1 MSQDSPPTLRDS
13 DSAKASRWPLVACLL
28 AAILVA
34 LQKGVLAGH
43 PGNFLLFRYSF
54 HRLIAGGDIYHP
66 PAGEMTGFLY
76 SPTFALLFA
85 PFAVWPVPIGLLLW
99 DAINALALY
108 YGLTRVLPPRAA
120 RLALTIVFLDLL
132 RSLQNSQ
139 SNALVAGLIL
149 AAFVA
154 SERRREGLAA
164 GAVWVAA
171 CIKIFP
177 LAAGVFG
184 LLGPQRRRFIL
195 WSLAIGTV
203 LAASPL
209 LVLSPAGLL
218 AVYRDWLS
226 ILQRD
231 SGLQGQSVMRIL
243 SDWFGV
249 AAPGWAI
256 QFAGTLLLLAPLAV
270 RWPCRLDAGFRLRFL
285 SSLLVFLVIFNHQA
299 ESASFVIATSGVAI
313 WYVTTKRAWWRTAL
327 LALTLLCVSVP
338 GLFFV
343 PYRVY
348 HDVVWAHALNA
359 FPCMLVWLV
368 IQAELWHWPKSQLA
382 EMPQH
387 DVPSG
392 EAGTHLR

>member
-13 DSAKASRWPLVACLL
+13 DSATASRWPLVACLL

-34 LQKGVLAGH
+34 LQKGVFAGH
-43 PGNFLLFRYSF
+43 PGNFLLFRYTF
-54 HRLIAGGDIYHP
+54 HRLIGGGDIYHP

-99 DAINALALY
+99 DGINALALY

-154 SERRREGLAA
+154 LERRREAAAA
-164 GAVWVAA
+164 GAVLVAA
-171 CIKIFP
+171 SIKIFP
-177 LAAGVFG
+177 LATGVLG
-184 LLGPQRRRFIL
+184 LLGPRRGRFVL
-195 WSLAIGTV
+195 WSIVTG
-203 LAASPL
+203 AALGAAPL
-209 LVLSPAGLL
+209 LVLSPAGLV

-231 SGLQGQSVMRIL
+231 SALQGQSVMRIL
-243 SDWFGV
+243 SDWFGI
-249 AAPGWAI
+249 AAPGWTI
-256 QFAGTLLLLAPLAV
+256 QLGGTLLLLAPLAV
-270 RWPCRLDAGFRLRFL
+270 RWSSRLDVRFRLRFL
-285 SSLLVFLVIFNHQA
+285 CSLLVFLVIFNHQA

-313 WYVTTKRAWWRTAL
+313 WYVSTPRVWWHTAL
-327 LALTLLCVSVP
+327 LALTLACVSAP

-348 HDVVWAHALNA
+348 HDLVWAHALNA

-368 IQAELWHWPKSQLA
+368 VQVELWRWPKADLC
-382 EMPQH
+382 
-387 DVPSG
+387 
-392 EAGTHLR
+392 EAS